1 MRTRTRTRT
10 ERRAAASGLAL
21 AAAFGAAPLVLTAC
35 GPSGPPALRAWTDSY
50 EFRITA
56 DPSPPH
62 ARETTL
68 YKVVVLDKKSHQV
81 IDRGEGQIFATSADH
96 ANVYDSFT
104 PAPEA
109 GTYTARMSYITAG
122 DWHVAV
128 RFRRDSTAKLE
139 KIDDWVQTVYGARA
153 IGERPIQ

>member
-1 MRTRTRTRT
+1 MPTRTPSRT
-10 ERRAAASGLAL
+10 ERRTPAL
-21 AAAFGAAPLVLTAC
+21 AALVAAGAALAGAC

-56 DPSPPH
+56 DPSPPR

-68 YKVVVLDKKSHQV
+68 YRVVVLDKKTHQV
-81 IDRGEGQIFATSADH
+81 IDHGEGQIFASSQDR

-122 DWHVAV
+122 DWRVGV

-139 KIDDWVQTVYGARA
+139 RIEDWVQTVYGARPV
-153 IGERPIQ
+153 GERPIQ